1 MNVWD
6 QGKGTPQLTG
16 VTKSAEK
23 MSKLE
28 IDTIILLLCVYLFP
42 FFSFFFPCFHM
53 LRIYAGS
60 GPIFNKSSWID
71 RVSILLS
78 SERHEIF

>member
-6 QGKGTPQLTG
+6 QGKGTPQITG
-16 VTKSAEK
+16 VTKSAGK

-28 IDTIILLLCVYLFP
+28 IDTITLLLYVYLFS

-60 GPIFNKSSWID
+60 GAIFNKTSWIE
-71 RVSILLS
+71 RVSIFPS